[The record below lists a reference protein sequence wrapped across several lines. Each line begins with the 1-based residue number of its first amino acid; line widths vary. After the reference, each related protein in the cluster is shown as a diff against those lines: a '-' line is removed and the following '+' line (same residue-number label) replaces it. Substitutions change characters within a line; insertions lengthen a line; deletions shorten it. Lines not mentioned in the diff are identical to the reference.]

1 MRWVD
6 FKESLQ
12 DFVNEFKREKTG
24 MLGLALL
31 ILLIVVA
38 AGAPIL
44 TIPDFPDK
52 WRDPQY
58 WQTYP
63 HTVPPTWY
71 NKFISKDLMPQV
83 VYTISD
89 KEHVTITDQNGNQV
103 IVAKYDLPDGYYYGP
118 KGIVVTGF
126 NVSTNP
132 SSPFQPKLSVYLER
146 PDGQKVLL
154 VKDIDLNSGTSVS
167 VGRDSKISARMYLW
181 LVKTADGTI
190 DIQLTPGTGRIRLS
204 FPSDLG
210 IPSYKQFTIAGG
222 VVYTKVNG
230 TITNAVVKFRMG
242 TPIKINANVTN
253 GQIQTT
259 VSGAT
264 MTYQETQ
271 FKFGSGNAVLTVV
284 NGSVINGTAYF
295 KSGEINPMAETL
307 EEYIYSVALD
317 KVQSSLLIKDLVR
330 PLFASTD
337 PKDYG
342 GVTGDKLVEA
352 VLDNPKTLHGT
363 YKLDIV
369 VTPAPGVQVNLDNL
383 KIVFMG
389 RVYGHMG
396 TDYQGRDLW
405 AALIWGSRIS
415 LVIGITVSLLSTII
429 GIIYGVTSAYLGG
442 NADEILMRINELFSS
457 IPSLPIL
464 ILLGATMG
472 HISLSMMVLLLV
484 IFGWMGVARISRSM
498 ALQIKE
504 QTYIEAAKALGAGTG
519 RIVFKHMLPQLLPYA
534 FAVIALG
541 VPVAVISEA
550 SLSFLGLG
558 DPTAV
563 TWGQILHD
571 AEVQSAATKG
581 YWWWVLPPG
590 LGIATVGLT
599 FVLIGTA
606 LDRILNP
613 RLRRL

>member
-6 FKESLQ
+6 LKESLS
-12 DFVNEFKREKTG
+12 DFAHEFKREKTG
-24 MLGLALL
+24 MLGLLLL

-38 AGAPIL
+38 VGAPVI
-44 TIPDFPDK
+44 TMPDFPDK
-52 WRDPQY
+52 WRDSQY
-58 WQTYP
+58 WETYP
-63 HTVPPTWY
+63 QTVPPTWY
-71 NKFISKDLMPQV
+71 NKFTTKDLMPQMA
-83 VYTISD
+83 YTTSD
-89 KEHVTITDQNGNQV
+89 RDHVTLTNQGGNKV
-103 IVAKYDLPDGYYYGP
+103 LIATYELPDGYYYGP
-118 KGIVVTGF
+118 KGIIVKGF
-126 NVSTNP
+126 NVTTQP
-132 SSPFQPKLSVYLER
+132 GTPFLPKLTVYLER

-154 VKDIDLNSGTSVS
+154 VKDLDLNSGTTVAI
-167 VGRDSKISARMYLW
+167 GRDSKISAWMYLW
-181 LVKTADGTI
+181 LIKTAGGSL
-190 DIQLTPGTGRIRLS
+190 DISLRSGKIRLS
-204 FPSDLG
+204 FPPELG
-210 IPSYKQFTIAGG
+210 IPSYKQFTVSGG
-222 VVYTKVNG
+222 AIYTKVNG
-230 TITNAVVKFRMG
+230 TIVDAVIKFE
-242 TPIKINANVTN
+242 TSSPIEVNANVTN
-253 GQIQTT
+253 GQ
-259 VSGAT
+259 VSTAVSKAT
-264 MTYQETQ
+264 LTSDNVQ
-271 FKFGSGNAVLTVV
+271 FTFGTGQVVLTIV
-284 NGSVINGTAYF
+284 NGSVTNGTAYF
-295 KSGEINPMAETL
+295 KSGSVNPTTNTL
-307 EEYIYSVALD
+307 EEYMYSISLD
-317 KVQSSLLIKDLVR
+317 KVQGPLLIKDLVR

-337 PKDYG
+337 PNDYG
-342 GVTGDKLVEA
+342 GVTGNKLVEA
-352 VLDNPKTLHGT
+352 VLNEPKTLHGT
-363 YKLDIV
+363 YKLELVIA
-369 VTPAPGVQVNLDNL
+369 PAPGTQVKLDNL
-383 KIVFMG
+383 QIVFLG

-396 TDYQGRDLW
+396 TDYLGRDLW
-405 AALIWGSRIS
+405 AALIWGSRVS

-442 NADEILMRINELFSS
+442 NADEILMRINELFST

-472 HISLSMMVLLLV
+472 HISLGMMVLLLV

-504 QTYIEAAKALGAGTG
+504 QTYIEAAKALGAGTS
-519 RIVFKHMLPQLLPYA
+519 RIVLKHMLPQLLPYA